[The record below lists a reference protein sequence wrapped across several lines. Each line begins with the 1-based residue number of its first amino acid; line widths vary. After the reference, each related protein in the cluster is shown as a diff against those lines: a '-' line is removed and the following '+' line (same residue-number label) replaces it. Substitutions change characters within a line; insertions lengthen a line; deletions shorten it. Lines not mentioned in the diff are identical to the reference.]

1 MKSIRNNKDL
11 FDDQELPEGH
21 IERFEALLDKQD
33 KSRNRTIRIRLITT
47 IASIAACIAI
57 LVFIGVKYNG
67 MGKEYNNM
75 TPNLMQSKEFV
86 NLNNFYKHQMD
97 EQITKIMCKLEHAD
111 DETSIALKHDIE
123 KIISENR
130 KFVEDISKSED
141 QELALFYV
149 TQHYDRNL
157 EVLNYIDNTLG
168 SYFKC

>member
-47 IASIAACIAI
+47 IASIAACVAI
-57 LVFIGVKYNG
+57 LIFIGVKYNG

-75 TPNLMQSKEFV
+75 APSLMQSKEFV
-86 NLNNFYKHQMD
+86 DLNNFYKHQMD
-97 EQITKIMCKLEHAD
+97 EQIAKIMCKLEHAD
-111 DETSIALKHDIE
+111 DETAIVLKRDIE
-123 KIISENR
+123 KIITENR
-130 KFVEDISKSED
+130 KFVEDVSKSED
-141 QELALFYV
+141 RELALFYV